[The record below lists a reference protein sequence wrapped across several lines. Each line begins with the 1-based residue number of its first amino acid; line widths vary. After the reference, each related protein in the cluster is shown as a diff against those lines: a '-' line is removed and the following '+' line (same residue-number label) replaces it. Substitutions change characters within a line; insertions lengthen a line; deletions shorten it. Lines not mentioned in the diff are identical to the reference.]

1 MTSEKLETIRAEIDE
16 FLRGVL
22 GILEEEAAF
31 EIDIDVEE
39 GIYVNLTGSLYI
51 LTEDR
56 ALLSALEHLLRV
68 SLRLRVGQ
76 ECDVV
81 LDVHGAAKRRRADL
95 VRFALNAAESARGE
109 HKRIRLNPMPSGD
122 RRMVHIA
129 LANFPGVRTYS
140 TGKGDG
146 RCVVIEPESR

>member
-140 TGKGDG
+140 TGKGEG
-146 RCVVIEPESR
+146 RCVVIEPESH